1 MKKIDINRHEKCV
14 NELRSRKF
22 KDLDEKSNAL
32 RDYIEKFTNKDIRH
46 AIFIELQPDEY
57 RFPTLERSIS
67 RGLIYQSIINEW
79 IESESG
85 LVPRW
90 YAENQSS

>member
-1 MKKIDINRHEKCV
+1 MKRIDYKLHEKCV

-22 KDLDEKSNAL
+22 KDIDEKSIAL
-32 RDYIEKFTNKDIRH
+32 RDYVKRFTNKDIRR

-79 IESESG
+79 IKTESG
-85 LVPRW
+85 LMPRW
-90 YAENQSS
+90 YIENQSP